1 MSAKHTLWKTL
12 SCDLTAEE
20 VNTYSQELA
29 SVTTEQAEIEAE
41 KKDILSSFTARLN
54 KCAADR
60 IVLARKITT
69 KKEDRQVECDLD
81 FDYAKGMVYTVR
93 TDTGVTIAQRK
104 LSEDERQQWLDLD
117 AEEGR
122 RQEAEDRRNDSA
134 AAGTAG
140 NVIEGEILQIEH
152 RPAEETATESEIS
165 VCSNTECRHHDA
177 DEPNGCA
184 ECENVYECDQCKP
197 TGTAETSEECSRCQV
212 AGCGNC
218 CRDCKDICNN
228 QQVCLV
234 EEAEEE
240 KKQAELA
247 EFARRDSICKE
258 WRFCEHKDICFT
270 SENEI
275 NGTCFKDEPHMTPL
289 TEEQEKRIKALS
301 GTSSDDCKVSLQYT
315 TDMRVL
321 LAALEIVTQRDEK
334 TKAKYISAR
343 INQLE
348 KTGVTP

>member
-1 MSAKHTLWKTL
+1 MSTKHTLWKTL
-12 SCDLTAEE
+12 SCDLTGEE

-122 RQEAEDRRNDSA
+122 RQEAEDRRNETA

-152 RPAEETATESEIS
+152 KPAEDTDTEIS
-165 VCSNTECRHHDA
+165 VCSNTECSHYDA

-197 TGTAETSEECSRCQV
+197 TGTAAETSEECSRCQV

-218 CRDCKDICNN
+218 CRDCKNICNN
-228 QQVCLV
+228 QQICLV

-258 WRFCEHKDICFT
+258 WRFCDHKGICFMP
-270 SENEI
+270 ENEI
-275 NGTCFKDEPHMTPL
+275 NGTCFKDEPHLIPL
-289 TEEQEKRIKALS
+289 TELQEKSIRRLT
-301 GTSSDDCKVSLQYT
+301 GTSANDCKISLTHEY
-315 TDMRVL
+315 DMRVL
-321 LAALEIVTQRDEK
+321 LASLEIVTERGAK
-334 TKAKYISAR
+334 TQAKFISAR

-348 KTGVTP
+348 KTEVAP